1 MAHVSED
8 YGAAPP
14 HAAGVRAHEGPATAP
29 RPARPTAAAGKPRT
43 PTACANA
50 LREKIGALCPPRLK
64 PLPA

>member
-8 YGAAPP
+8 YGPAPP
-14 HAAGVRAHEGPATAP
+14 YAAAVRAREGPATAP
-29 RPARPTAAAGKPRT
+29 RAACPTGAAGTPRASA
-43 PTACANA
+43 ACAKV